1 MIPFPVHRFGEFSTL
16 SEPQLAMLATLSEAP
31 KLFRRRALIR
41 REGDDSTGV
50 WLLHDGWV
58 GAAID
63 LPNAKRQLIKIHL
76 PGDVLGSTSMCLVD
90 AADTLEA
97 LTDVQA
103 SFVPFTMLG
112 GLYDSDPRLAAAAF
126 TLSVQKERLALMH
139 RLAMIGR
146 TSAYERV
153 AGLLVDLLERGRLA
167 GVVVGNAVSCPL
179 TQEQIAD
186 VVGLT
191 NVHVNRIVRR
201 LNDDGLIDGTHGR
214 FVVLDERRLRALVP
228 FQPRYVDNPAWLPAY
243 RDG

>member
-1 MIPFPVHRFGEFSTL
+1 MTPFPIHRFGEFSTL
-16 SEPQLAMLATLSEAP
+16 SQPQRARIAALSDAP
-31 KLFRRRALIR
+31 RLFPRRSLIR
-41 REGDDSTGV
+41 REGDPATCV

-58 GAAID
+58 GAALD

-76 PGDVLGSTSMCLVD
+76 PGDVLGSTSMCLVH
-90 AADTLEA
+90 AGDTLEA
-97 LTDVQA
+97 LTDVHA
-103 SFVPFTMLG
+103 SPVPFAALG
-112 GLYDSDPRLAAAAF
+112 QLYDEDPRLAAAAF

-153 AGLLVDLLERGRLA
+153 AGLLLDLLERGRVA
-167 GVVVGNAVSCPL
+167 GIVAGNAVACPL

-186 VVGLT
+186 VIGLT

-214 FVVLDERRLRALVP
+214 FVVLDEPRLRALVP
-228 FQPRYVDNPAWLPAY
+228 FQPRFVDNPAWPPAY